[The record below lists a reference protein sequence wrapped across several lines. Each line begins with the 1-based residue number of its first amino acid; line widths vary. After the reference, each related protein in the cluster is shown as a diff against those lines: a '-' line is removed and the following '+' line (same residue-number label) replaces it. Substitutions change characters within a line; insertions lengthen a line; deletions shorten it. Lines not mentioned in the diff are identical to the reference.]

1 MTEDLTADVG
11 LHKITFQVYPTSSRY
26 AICSF
31 IIAICWGAQ
40 QLIGYEGSN
49 LIDNLAETRLHLL
62 RAPWPRHTC
71 KFLKNLLILF
81 RWCKFQA
88 GIWLGIHRVRKLS
101 STPSC
106 TENKYLPWVGF
117 VDSSNLFISNGQDFK
132 ALPNV
137 LHFK

>member
-49 LIDNLAETRLHLL
+49 LIDML
-62 RAPWPRHTC
+62 R
-71 KFLKNLLILF
+71 
-81 RWCKFQA
+81 
-88 GIWLGIHRVRKLS
+88 
-101 STPSC
+101 
-106 TENKYLPWVGF
+106 
-117 VDSSNLFISNGQDFK
+117 
-132 ALPNV
+132 ALPNQHIFLRKRV
-137 LHFK
+137 GVRSHHSQHHKTMGDSQAQAYLYHQTLELFRHIPIMIAHTDTIRH